1 MAVKNTG
8 YDVIE
13 YVRTKEGQPFRYGK
27 HDCYTFIRDWALW
40 NGLDCLPAPDY
51 NTRFMSICFAY
62 RHGGSARPTACL
74 DKVLVR
80 AGGFAPG
87 QIVADGMVLGVTG
100 FAGRAWFVQDSG
112 GVLCCPIKFYS
123 APRWELECRQQ

>member
-13 YVRTKEGQPFRYGK
+13 YVRTKEGQRFKYGK
-27 HDCYTFIRDWALW
+27 HDCYTFIQGWALW

-51 NTRFMSICFAY
+51 RTRFGSVRFAL
-62 RHGGSARPTACL
+62 RHGGSVLPAACL

-80 AGGFAPG
+80 ADEFAPG
-87 QIVADGMVLGVTG
+87 QIVADGFVLGVTG

-112 GVLCCPIKFYS
+112 GVLSCPIKMWN
-123 APRWELECRQQ
+123 APRWELTCLPR